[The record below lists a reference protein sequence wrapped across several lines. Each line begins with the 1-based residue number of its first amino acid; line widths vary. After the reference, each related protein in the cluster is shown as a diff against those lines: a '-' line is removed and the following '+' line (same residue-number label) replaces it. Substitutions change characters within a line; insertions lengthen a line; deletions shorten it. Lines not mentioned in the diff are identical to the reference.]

1 MATTDTI
8 TGCPPDLEADVKAVY
23 ETFAAGR
30 TVVVIAHRL
39 STVRDADQIVVMDQ
53 GRIVEVGNHRG
64 LLARGDVYF
73 RLVRNQLNLEAT
85 HAS

>member
-1 MATTDTI
+1 
-8 TGCPPDLEADVKAVY
+8 
-23 ETFAAGR
+23 
-30 TVVVIAHRL
+30 
-39 STVRDADQIVVMDQ
+39 MDQ